1 MSVEEN
7 KALAKAFIED
17 YPKIAQGDMALLHHY
32 FADDFVNHTPLV
44 HDPTAEGRKQGVAE
58 EAQAFSAGLYQQG
71 FSAQADWVIGEGD
84 LVVAHWTARGVHHGQ
99 SQYRHVAALP
109 PTQQE
114 VTLSGLVALRV
125 QNGKFTERWN
135 YENITDTM
143 IAQGVIQATVRNAGE
158 Q

>member
-7 KALAKAFIED
+7 KALARAFIED

-44 HDPTAEGRKQGVAE
+44 HDPTAEGRKQGVAD
-58 EAQAFSAGLYQQG
+58 EAQAFSAGLYSQG
-71 FSAQADWVIGEGD
+71 FAARTDWVIGEGD
-84 LVVAHWTARGVHHGQ
+84 LVVAHWTAVGVHHGP
-99 SQYRHVAALP
+99 SQYRHVATLP
-109 PTQQE
+109 PTRQE

-125 QNGKFTERWN
+125 KDGKFTERWN

-143 IAQGVIQATVRNAGE
+143 IAHGVITASLKPADKE
-158 Q
+158 